1 MLWVLVGWLLASVCV
16 AAALSRWFRYLK
28 TGD

>member
-16 AAALSRWFRYLK
+16 AAALSRWFRWLREP
-28 TGD
+28 